1 MLKFCSLYSGSS
13 GNSSLVQ
20 SKHINILVDAGVSGK
35 KIIDALASINV
46 GIENISAILITH
58 EHSDHTQSIATL
70 SKKYNIP
77 VYANK
82 KTWDAMQDK
91 KSKMQE
97 NNICYFSNNK
107 SFILDDLTILP
118 FDIPHDA
125 ANPCGFSISDN
136 NSKLSIATDIGHMTN
151 SILDNIKDSNF
162 LLLEANY
169 EPDVLKCSSYPFHL
183 KERIAS
189 PIGHLSNI
197 EAGKTINYLSDFGVK
212 NIMLG
217 HLSNENNFPEL
228 AYKSVLEQ
236 IENKNLNLTVANRFE
251 PSPIFEIENN
261 SLINV

>member
-20 SKHINILVDAGVSGK
+20 SKNINILIDAGVSGK
-35 KIIDALASINV
+35 KIVDALASINV

-58 EHSDHTQSIATL
+58 EHIDHTQSIATL

-91 KSKMQE
+91 KSKITN
-97 NNICYFSNNK
+97 NNICYFNNNK
-107 SFILDDLTILP
+107 PFTLNDITVFP

-125 ANPCGFSISDN
+125 ANPCGFTISDF
-136 NSKLSIATDIGHMTN
+136 NSKISIATDIGHITT
-151 SILDNIKDSNF
+151 SIIDNIKNSNF

-197 EAGKTINYLSDFGVK
+197 DAGKTINYLADFGVK

-236 IENKNLNLTVANRFE
+236 IENKDLTLNVASRFE
-251 PSPIFEIENN
+251 PSEFFEV
-261 SLINV
+261 S